1 MQENMEMRTGEIE
14 INLMEL
20 MMYCLRRWWVIV
32 IFVMVAFFASLFY
45 TISFVTPM
53 YQASISIYVNN
64 TKGVE
69 NLDNLSSADLSAAQ
83 RLVNTYISIAKSDR
97 VLDKLAEALDGEYT
111 AEELEGIIS
120 AEQMNGTEIFYMHAI
135 CDDPKE
141 AARIANAA
149 AMVAPVEISQLIEGT
164 SARVIDSAKVPT
176 TRYSPSYTK
185 AGMVGIVMGMV
196 LALVLLVF
204 LFLQDTHIKNEND
217 LTELFSIPI
226 LGRIPEF
233 GENYSEHHHPY
244 DYKSNA
250 TVPTEEVE
258 A

>member
-1 MQENMEMRTGEIE
+1 MQENMEMRTGELE
-14 INLMEL
+14 INLLEL
-20 MMYCLRRWWVIV
+20 VMYCLRKWWVIA
-32 IFVMVAFFASLFY
+32 IFVVVAFFASLFY

-53 YQASISIYVNN
+53 YRASISIYVNN
-64 TKGVE
+64 TKGAE

-97 VLDKLAEALDGEYT
+97 VLDKLAEALDGKYAT
-111 AEELEGIIS
+111 EELKGIIS
-120 AEQMNGTEIFYMHAI
+120 AEQMNGTEIFYIHAV
-135 CDDPKE
+135 CDEPKE

-149 AMVAPVEISQLIEGT
+149 AMVAPVEISNLIEGT
-164 SARVIDSAKVPT
+164 SARVIDSATVPT
-176 TRYSPSYTK
+176 DRYSPSYSK
-185 AGMVGIVMGMV
+185 AGIIGVIVGVA
-196 LALVLLVF
+196 LALTLLVL
-204 LFLQDTHIKNEND
+204 LFLQDTHIKSEND
-217 LTELFSIPI
+217 LTELFSVPI

-233 GENYSEHHHPY
+233 GENYTDRHPY

>member
-1 MQENMEMRTGEIE
+1 MQENVELTTGELE
-14 INLMEL
+14 INILEL
-20 MMYCLRRWWVIV
+20 VMYCLRRWWVIA
-32 IFVMVAFFASLFY
+32 IFVVVAFFASLFY

-53 YQASISIYVNN
+53 YRASISIYVNN

-97 VLDKLAEALDGEYT
+97 VLDKVSEALDGNYT
-111 AEELEGIIS
+111 ATELKGIIS
-120 AEQMNGTEIFYMHAI
+120 AVQMNETEIFYIYAV
-135 CDDPKE
+135 CEDPKE

-149 AMVAPVEISQLIEGT
+149 AVVAPVEISQLIEGT

-176 TRYSPSYTK
+176 ERYSPSYSK
-185 AGMVGIVMGMV
+185 AGMIGIVVGVV

-217 LTELFSIPI
+217 LTELFSVPI

-233 GENYSEHHHPY
+233 GENYTDRHPY
-244 DYKSNA
+244 EYKSNA